1 MKIITELCQNH
12 NGDLEILEAMIK
24 ASANNSDILKIQSI
38 KADTLTYRE
47 EYEKF
52 RRYEDELERFKNIE
66 LTEQA
71 ERFFIAKCKE
81 NNVESMT
88 TVFTPEHKDYFNN
101 LGYDNL
107 KLSGY
112 SIPYFDYGNKLIGF
126 NFDTLY
132 FSTSSLTL
140 KEIEKT
146 IKNLRR
152 LRINFYM
159 MHCVCV
165 YPTPLEKANLQNI
178 RFYKDYFSLK
188 NVGYSDHSNPYEDN
202 LLTTKLA
209 IFEGAEVIERHFT
222 ILDKDKTRDGKVS
235 ITPKMLEKL
244 KNFTKLSKREQYT
257 EINKFNDQQIFNHDY
272 YRGRFK

>member
-12 NGDLEILEAMIK
+12 NGDLEILESMIK
-24 ASANNSDILKIQSI
+24 ASAKDSDILKIQSI

-52 RRYEDELERFKNIE
+52 RRYEDEYERFKNIE
-66 LTEQA
+66 LTEKA
-71 ERFFIAKCKE
+71 EKFFIDKCKE

-88 TVFTPEHKDYFNN
+88 TVFTPKHKDYFNN

-112 SIPYFDYGNKLIGF
+112 SIPYFHYGLALTSFKF
-126 NFDTLY
+126 KTLF

-140 KEIEKT
+140 EEIDRT
-146 IKNLRR
+146 VKNLRR
-152 LRINFYM
+152 LKINFYM
-159 MHCVCV
+159 MHCVCI
-165 YPTPLEKANLQNI
+165 YPTPLEKVNIQNI
-178 RFYKDYFSLK
+178 PFLKERFSLK

-209 IFEGAEVIERHFT
+209 IFQGAEVVERHFT

-235 ITPKMLEKL
+235 ITPEMLKEL
-244 KNFTKLSKREQYT
+244 RRFSSISKEEQYK
-257 EINKFNDQQIFNHDY
+257 ELNKFNDQQIFNHDY